1 MTGCSAPP
9 KIRRFPW
16 VGGQLKL
23 EQLYNLISAD
33 MQSVD
38 AVIRTRLHSD
48 VVLVRQVAEYIIQS
62 GGKRLRPAL
71 VLTALVAGVLFFALP
86 ALTQSSFANMG
97 YWVDWA
103 NLLAVALGLGAVVG
117 VFCIPVA
124 ALLCPRCALKVR

>member
-1 MTGCSAPP
+1 MYEIWLAMNIVYEIALSVAP
-9 KIRRFPW
+9 W
-16 VGGQLKL
+16 L
-23 EQLYNLISAD
+23 
-33 MQSVD
+33 
-38 AVIRTRLHSD
+38 AVLLLVWLVLLVLARKRLS
-48 VVLVRQVAEYIIQS
+48 LCA
-62 GGKRLRPAL
+62 LRPAL

-103 NLLAVALGLGAVVG
+103 NLLAVALGLGALVG

>member
-1 MTGCSAPP
+1 MYEIWLAMNIVYEIALSVAP
-9 KIRRFPW
+9 W
-16 VGGQLKL
+16 LAVLLLVGLVLLVLARK
-23 EQLYNLISAD
+23 
-33 MQSVD
+33 
-38 AVIRTRLHSD
+38 RLS
-48 VVLVRQVAEYIIQS
+48 LCA
-62 GGKRLRPAL
+62 LRPAL

-103 NLLAVALGLGAVVG
+103 NLLAVALGLGALVG